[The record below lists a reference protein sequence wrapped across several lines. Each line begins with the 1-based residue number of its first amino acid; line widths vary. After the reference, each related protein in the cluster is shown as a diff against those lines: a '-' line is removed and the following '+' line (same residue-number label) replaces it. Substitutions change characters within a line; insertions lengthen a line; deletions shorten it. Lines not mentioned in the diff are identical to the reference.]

1 MLFREVIL
9 QSMKPTRIVLAD
21 DHAVM
26 RASIRR
32 LLENAPDFEVVG
44 EASNGVEAI
53 HSVNSLAPDVLLLDM
68 EMPVLS
74 GVEVAKELHATH
86 SPVRVLALSAYND
99 EEYINALRENGASG
113 YLTKDTAWLNIV
125 ETIREVALGK
135 KEWIRR

>member
-1 MLFREVIL
+1 
-9 QSMKPTRIVLAD
+9 MKPTRIVLAD
-21 DHAVM
+21 DHALM

-32 LLENAPDFEVVG
+32 LLERTPDLEVVG

-74 GVEVAKELHATH
+74 GVEVAKELHAAQ

-113 YLTKDTAWLNIV
+113 YLTKDTAWSNIV
-125 ETIREVALGK
+125 DTIREIAHG
-135 KEWIRR
+135 EQRWIRR